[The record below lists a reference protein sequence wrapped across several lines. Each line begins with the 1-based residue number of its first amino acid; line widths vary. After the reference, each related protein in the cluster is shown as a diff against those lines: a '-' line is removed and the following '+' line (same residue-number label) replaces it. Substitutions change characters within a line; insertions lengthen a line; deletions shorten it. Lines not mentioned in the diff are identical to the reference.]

1 MKKKVVHYSMNNVEK
16 ITIDRDIADK
26 YVELKKRI
34 AELEMELKPI
44 EDVLKEE
51 LKDAMESIGENKFN
65 NYGIVASIKS
75 GYTKKTFDTTQF
87 KTDRPN
93 MYEKYLVEKIVGSTL
108 SMGVE

>member
-1 MKKKVVHYSMNNVEK
+1 MKKKIVHYSINNVEK
-16 ITIDRDIADK
+16 ITIDKEVADK
-26 YVELKKRI
+26 YVSIKKQI
-34 AELEMELKPI
+34 ADLEKELEPI
-44 EDVLKEE
+44 EKTLKEE
-51 LKDAMESIGENKFN
+51 LKVAMESVGESKFN

-93 MYEKYLVEKIVGSTL
+93 MYEKYLVEKTVGSTL

>member
-16 ITIDRDIADK
+16 ITIDKDIADK

-34 AELEMELKPI
+34 ADLEKELKPI

-51 LKDAMESIGENKFN
+51 LKDAMETIGESKFN

-93 MYEKYLVEKIVGSTL
+93 MYEKYLVEKTVGSTL

>member
-16 ITIDRDIADK
+16 ITIDKDIADK

-34 AELEMELKPI
+34 AELEKELKPI

-51 LKDAMESIGENKFN
+51 LKNAMESVGESKFN

-93 MYEKYLVEKIVGSTL
+93 MYEKYLVEKTVGSTL

>member
-1 MKKKVVHYSMNNVEK
+1 MKKKVVHYSINNVEK
-16 ITIDRDIADK
+16 IVIDQDIADK
-26 YVELKKRI
+26 YVDLKKRI
-34 AELEMELKPI
+34 AELEKELKPI

-51 LKDAMESIGENKFN
+51 LKSAMESVGENKFN

-75 GYTKKTFDTTQF
+75 GYTKKTFDTAQF

-93 MYEKYLVEKIVGSTL
+93 MYEKYLVEKTVGSTL